1 MIQGHISL
9 IPNVNNY
16 KNIYLHN
23 KWKFNSNFHGQSTA
37 RQEVIRID
45 VLLPLVLKKLPLP
58 SGFRRSSCNLPPGCR
73 ALGSAGGGSSLCWN
87 PGHASS
93 GSDSCNIQYQHLY
106 KTSTFISFIKSS

>member
-45 VLLPLVLKKLPLP
+45 VLLPLVL
-58 SGFRRSSCNLPPGCR
+58 
-73 ALGSAGGGSSLCWN
+73 
-87 PGHASS
+87 
-93 GSDSCNIQYQHLY
+93 
-106 KTSTFISFIKSS
+106 